1 MRHRV
6 ADVYKAGVLAA
17 GWNGT
22 TAAPGSATCRR
33 TWPPGGPA
41 VASSLPLTA
50 EPVLSAA
57 GAAPPYFTGL
67 LPEGRRLNALRRS
80 IKTSADDD
88 LSLLIAAG
96 ANPVGDVQIVGHGE
110 KLDPDEHAVELD
122 PKTPVDFDALLGDS
136 GLIDPVALAG
146 VQDKLSAG
154 MISMPVASAG
164 RRFILKLNAPEFP
177 HVVENEFV
185 MFRYAAKL
193 RIPLSRVQLIRDV
206 AGRPGLLVERFDRV
220 SAGWSGAG
228 GARTD
233 AVQRLAVEDGA
244 QVLGLYP
251 ADKYNVGYG
260 QVCHALAAYCAA
272 PLPALRNLAIQAA
285 FAWLSGNGDLHAKN
299 VSMVQQPSG
308 EWSIA
313 PVYDIP
319 STVVYGDKTLALT
332 LDGKRTGIS
341 RKHFLGWADGLGLT
355 ERAAGPG
362 GGAGAEGVRAA
373 ARGPGGGH
381 GVSRPSSPRRGRR
394 RRLAVSGHG
403 HQGVGQG
410 AQAPAQAAGRVRHR
424 AGWGR
429 RRASGVRWLRGA
441 GCRPAAWRPC
451 RPRRSWPGVPPA
463 WLRRRQRRGR
473 RGRWPCRS

>member
-17 GWNGT
+17 RLERFGGGT
-22 TAAPGSATCRR
+22 RFSYLPAYLAA
-33 TWPPGGPA
+33 GGAA

-80 IKTSADDD
+80 VKTSVDDE

-110 KLDPDEHAVELD
+110 TLDPDEHAVQLD

-146 VQDKLSAG
+146 VQDKMSAG

-177 HVVENEFV
+177 HVVENEFA
-185 MFRYAAKL
+185 MFRYAARL
-193 RIPLSRVQLIRDV
+193 RIPLSRVRLIRDV
-206 AGRPGLLVERFDRV
+206 AGRPGLLVERFDRIP
-220 SAGWSGAG
+220 AAEYKRG
-228 GARTD
+228 GTPD

-308 EWSIA
+308 EWSVA

-341 RKHFLGWADGLGLT
+341 RKHFLGWAAGLGLT
-355 ERAAGPG
+355 DRAAVQVLELGLKASGPLLADLE
-362 GGAGAEGVRAA
+362 AGTAFSSTNDGSASPF
-373 ARGPGGGH
+373 PGMVTRNWVKELKH
-381 GVSRPSSPRRGRR
+381 R
-394 RRLAVSGHG
+394 RRLLEG
-403 HQGVGQG
+403 
-410 AQAPAQAAGRVRHR
+410 
-424 AGWGR
+424 
-429 RRASGVRWLRGA
+429 
-441 GCRPAAWRPC
+441 
-451 RPRRSWPGVPPA
+451 
-463 WLRRRQRRGR
+463 
-473 RGRWPCRS
+473 

>member
-6 ADVYKAGVLAA
+6 ADIYKQGVLAA
-17 GWNGT
+17 RLERHEGGT
-22 TAAPGSATCRR
+22 RFSYLQAYLQSGR
-33 TWPPGGPA
+33 PA
-41 VASSLPLTA
+41 VASSLPLSP
-50 EPVLSAA
+50 EPVLSGA

-96 ANPVGDVQIVGHGE
+96 GNPVGDVQIVGHGE
-110 KLDPDEHAVELD
+110 LLDPEEHAVEVD
-122 PKTPVDFDALLGDS
+122 PRKPVDFDELLGDS

-177 HVVENEFV
+177 HVVENEFI

-193 RIPLSRVQLIRDV
+193 RIPLSRVQLMRDV

-220 SAGWSGAG
+220 PLGGESGDGDRVA
-228 GARTD
+228 
-233 AVQRLAVEDGA
+233 RLAVEDGA
-244 QVLGLYP
+244 QVLKLYP
-251 ADKYNVGYG
+251 ADKYNVGFG
-260 QVCHALAAYCAA
+260 TVCHALAEFCAA

-299 VSMVQQPSG
+299 VSMVQQPHG

-332 LDGKRTGIS
+332 LGGKRNGIS
-341 RKHFLGWADGLGLT
+341 RKHFVGWATGLGLT
-355 ERAAGPG
+355 ERTAVQAVELALKAAGPLLADLEAGTAFAPTNDDG
-362 GGAGAEGVRAA
+362 GSPFPDMVTRAWVKEL
-373 ARGPGGGH
+373 RH
-381 GVSRPSSPRRGRR
+381 R
-394 RRLAVSGHG
+394 RRLLEG
-403 HQGVGQG
+403 
-410 AQAPAQAAGRVRHR
+410 
-424 AGWGR
+424 
-429 RRASGVRWLRGA
+429 
-441 GCRPAAWRPC
+441 
-451 RPRRSWPGVPPA
+451 
-463 WLRRRQRRGR
+463 
-473 RGRWPCRS
+473 

>member
-1 MRHRV
+1 MAGVSERFVRFVEQGKRTVQLDTLLALLGTLGLELQLTTRTSAAARALDQPRRPAGGRARARRTRADGGPAMRHRI

-17 GWNGT
+17 RLERHDGGT
-22 TAAPGSATCRR
+22 RFSYLPAYLAA
-33 TWPPGGPA
+33 GGPA

-80 IKTSADDD
+80 IKTSVDDD

-96 ANPVGDVQIVGHGE
+96 GNPVGDVQIVGHGE
-110 KLDPDEHAVELD
+110 TLDPEEHAVEVD
-122 PKTPVDFDALLGDS
+122 PEKPVDFDELLGDS

-177 HVVENEFV
+177 HVVENEFM

-193 RIPLSRVQLIRDV
+193 RIPLSRVQLMRDV

-220 SAGWSGAG
+220 PVAG
-228 GARTD
+228 GAPD

-251 ADKYNVGYG
+251 ADKYNVGFG
-260 QVCHALAAYCAA
+260 KVCHALAEYCAA

-299 VSMVQQPSG
+299 VSMVQQPQGSG
-308 EWSIA
+308 PSRRCTTSPPPWSTA
-313 PVYDIP
+313 
-319 STVVYGDKTLALT
+319 T
-332 LDGKRTGIS
+332 R
-341 RKHFLGWADGLGLT
+341 H
-355 ERAAGPG
+355 
-362 GGAGAEGVRAA
+362 
-373 ARGPGGGH
+373 
-381 GVSRPSSPRRGRR
+381 SP
-394 RRLAVSGHG
+394 
-403 HQGVGQG
+403 
-410 AQAPAQAAGRVRHR
+410 
-424 AGWGR
+424 
-429 RRASGVRWLRGA
+429 
-441 GCRPAAWRPC
+441 
-451 RPRRSWPGVPPA
+451 
-463 WLRRRQRRGR
+463 
-473 RGRWPCRS
+473 

>member
-1 MRHRV
+1 MRRRV

-17 GWNGT
+17 RLERHDGGT
-22 TAAPGSATCRR
+22 RFSYLPAYLAA
-33 TWPPGGPA
+33 GGPA
-41 VASSLPLTA
+41 VASSLPLST

-80 IKTSADDD
+80 VKTSVDDE

-110 KLDPDEHAVELD
+110 PLDPDEHAVELN
-122 PKTPVDFDALLGDS
+122 PKAPVDFDALLGDS

-164 RRFILKLNAPEFP
+164 RRYILKLNAPEFP
-177 HVVENEFV
+177 HVVENELV

-193 RIPLSRVQLIRDV
+193 RIPLSKVRLIRDV
-206 AGRPGLLVERFDRV
+206 EGRPGLLVERFDRIPL
-220 SAGWSGAG
+220 AG
-228 GARTD
+228 GAHG

-251 ADKYNVGYG
+251 ADKYNVAYG
-260 QVCHALAAYCAA
+260 QVCRALAEYCAA

-299 VSMVQQPSG
+299 VSMVQEPSG

-341 RKHFLGWADGLGLT
+341 RKHFLGWAGSLGLA
-355 ERAAGPG
+355 ERAAAQVLELGLKASGPLVADLEAG
-362 GGAGAEGVRAA
+362 TAFAGTNDDGASPFSSMVTRAWLKELK
-373 ARGPGGGH
+373 H
-381 GVSRPSSPRRGRR
+381 R
-394 RRLAVSGHG
+394 RRLLEA
-403 HQGVGQG
+403 
-410 AQAPAQAAGRVRHR
+410 
-424 AGWGR
+424 
-429 RRASGVRWLRGA
+429 
-441 GCRPAAWRPC
+441 
-451 RPRRSWPGVPPA
+451 
-463 WLRRRQRRGR
+463 
-473 RGRWPCRS
+473 

>member
-6 ADVYKAGVLAA
+6 ADVYKAGVPAARLERHDGGTRFSYLPGYLAA
-17 GWNGT
+17 
-22 TAAPGSATCRR
+22 
-33 TWPPGGPA
+33 GGPA
-41 VASSLPLTA
+41 VASSLPLST

-80 IKTSADDD
+80 VKTSMDDE

-110 KLDPDEHAVELD
+110 KPDPDEHAVQLD
-122 PKTPVDFDALLGDS
+122 PKTPLDFDALLGDP

-177 HVVENEFV
+177 HVVENEFA
-185 MFRYAAKL
+185 MFRYAARL
-193 RIPLSRVQLIRDV
+193 RIPLSRVQLVRDV
-206 AGRPGLLVERFDRV
+206 ADRPGLLVERFDRV
-220 SAGWSGAG
+220 PLAG
-228 GARTD
+228 GAPD
-233 AVQRLAVEDGA
+233 EVQRLAVEDGA

-260 QVCHALAAYCAA
+260 QVCRALAEYCAA

-319 STVVYGDKTLALT
+319 STVVYGDKTLALP
-332 LDGKRTGIS
+332 LDGKRSGIS
-341 RKHFLGWADGLGLT
+341 RRHFLGWATGLGLP
-355 ERAAGPG
+355 ERAAVQALELGLKAAGPLLADLEAG
-362 GGAGAEGVRAA
+362 TAFASTDDDGA
-373 ARGPGGGH
+373 
-381 GVSRPSSPRRGRR
+381 SPFSPMVTRDWVKELKHR
-394 RRLAVSGHG
+394 RRLLEG
-403 HQGVGQG
+403 
-410 AQAPAQAAGRVRHR
+410 
-424 AGWGR
+424 
-429 RRASGVRWLRGA
+429 
-441 GCRPAAWRPC
+441 
-451 RPRRSWPGVPPA
+451 
-463 WLRRRQRRGR
+463 
-473 RGRWPCRS
+473 

>member
-6 ADVYKAGVLAA
+6 ADVYKAGTLAARLERHGGGTRYNYLPAYLAA
-17 GWNGT
+17 G
-22 TAAPGSATCRR
+22 R
-33 TWPPGGPA
+33 PA
-41 VASSLPLTA
+41 VATSLPLGP
-50 EPVLSAA
+50 EPVFSAA

-80 IKTSADDD
+80 VKTSVDDE

-110 KLDPDEHAVELD
+110 KLDPDEHAVQLD
-122 PKTPVDFDALLGDS
+122 PKTPLDFDALLGDS

-154 MISMPVASAG
+154 MISMPVARAG

-206 AGRPGLLVERFDRV
+206 AARPGLLVERFDRV
-220 SAGWSGAG
+220 PVAG
-228 GARTD
+228 GPPD
-233 AVQRLAVEDGA
+233 AVRRLAVEDGA
-244 QVLGLYP
+244 QVLALYP

-260 QVCHALAAYCAA
+260 QVCRALADYCAA

-299 VSMVQQPSG
+299 VSMVQHPSG

-313 PVYDIP
+313 PVYDVP
-319 STVVYGDKTLALT
+319 STVVYGDRTLALT

-341 RKHFLGWADGLGLT
+341 RRHFLAWAGGLGLT
-355 ERAAGPG
+355 ERAAVQALELGLKASGPLLADLEAGTAFAAVTDDG
-362 GGAGAEGVRAA
+362 GSPFPAMVTRAWVKEL
-373 ARGPGGGH
+373 RH
-381 GVSRPSSPRRGRR
+381 R
-394 RRLAVSGHG
+394 RRLLEG
-403 HQGVGQG
+403 
-410 AQAPAQAAGRVRHR
+410 
-424 AGWGR
+424 
-429 RRASGVRWLRGA
+429 
-441 GCRPAAWRPC
+441 
-451 RPRRSWPGVPPA
+451 
-463 WLRRRQRRGR
+463 
-473 RGRWPCRS
+473 

>member
-6 ADVYKAGVLAA
+6 ADVYKAGILAA
-17 GWNGT
+17 RLERHGGGT
-22 TAAPGSATCRR
+22 RFSYLPAYLAA
-33 TWPPGGPA
+33 GGPA
-41 VASSLPLTA
+41 VATTLPLGR

-80 IKTSADDD
+80 VKTSVDDE

-110 KLDPDEHAVELD
+110 KLDPDEHAVQLD
-122 PKTPVDFDALLGDS
+122 PKMPVDFDALLGDS

-154 MISMPVASAG
+154 MISMPVARAG

-177 HVVENEFV
+177 HVVENEFA

-220 SAGWSGAG
+220 PVLG
-228 GARTD
+228 GPPD
-233 AVQRLAVEDGA
+233 AVLRLAVEDGA

-260 QVCHALAAYCAA
+260 QVCRALAEYCSA

-341 RKHFLGWADGLGLT
+341 RRHYLAWAGGLGLT
-355 ERAAGPG
+355 ERAAAQSLELGLKASGPLLANLEAGTAFASVTDDG
-362 GGAGAEGVRAA
+362 GSPFPSMVTRAWVKEL
-373 ARGPGGGH
+373 RH
-381 GVSRPSSPRRGRR
+381 R
-394 RRLAVSGHG
+394 RRL
-403 HQGVGQG
+403 
-410 AQAPAQAAGRVRHR
+410 
-424 AGWGR
+424 
-429 RRASGVRWLRGA
+429 LED
-441 GCRPAAWRPC
+441 
-451 RPRRSWPGVPPA
+451 
-463 WLRRRQRRGR
+463 
-473 RGRWPCRS
+473 

>member
-1 MRHRV
+1 MRHRI

-17 GWNGT
+17 RLERHDGGT
-22 TAAPGSATCRR
+22 RFSYLPAYLAS
-33 TWPPGGPA
+33 GGPA

-50 EPVLSAA
+50 DPVLSAA

-80 IKTSADDD
+80 VKTSVDDE

-122 PKTPVDFDALLGDS
+122 PATPVDFDALLGDS

-164 RRFILKLNAPEFP
+164 RRYILKLNAPEFP
-177 HVVENEFV
+177 HVVENEYA
-185 MFRYAAKL
+185 MFRYAARL

-206 AGRPGLLVERFDRV
+206 AARPGLLVERFDRV
-220 SAGWSGAG
+220 PAGKAAGHTTSGNMTAG
-228 GARTD
+228 RSPN

-272 PLPALRNLAIQAA
+272 QLPALRNLALQAA
-285 FAWLSGNGDLHAKN
+285 FAWLTGNGDLHAKN
-299 VSMVQQPSG
+299 VSMVQQPTG

-332 LDGKRTGIS
+332 LGGKRTGIS
-341 RKHFLGWADGLGLT
+341 RKHFLGWAAGMGLT
-355 ERAAGPG
+355 ERAAVQILELALKASGPLLADLQAG
-362 GGAGAEGVRAA
+362 TAFSSMTDDGA
-373 ARGPGGGH
+373 
-381 GVSRPSSPRRGRR
+381 SPFSVLVTRDWVKELKHR
-394 RRLAVSGHG
+394 RRLMEG
-403 HQGVGQG
+403 
-410 AQAPAQAAGRVRHR
+410 
-424 AGWGR
+424 
-429 RRASGVRWLRGA
+429 
-441 GCRPAAWRPC
+441 
-451 RPRRSWPGVPPA
+451 
-463 WLRRRQRRGR
+463 
-473 RGRWPCRS
+473 

>member
-1 MRHRV
+1 MKHRV

-17 GWNGT
+17 RLERHGGGT
-22 TAAPGSATCRR
+22 RFSYLPAYLAA
-33 TWPPGGPA
+33 GGPA
-41 VASSLPLTA
+41 VASSLPLTS
-50 EPVLSAA
+50 EPVFSAA
-57 GAAPPYFTGL
+57 GATPPYFTGL

-80 IKTSADDD
+80 VKTSVDDE

-110 KLDPDEHAVELD
+110 KLDPDEHAVQLD

-154 MISMPVASAG
+154 MISMPVARAG

-206 AGRPGLLVERFDRV
+206 ADRPGLLVERFDRIP
-220 SAGWSGAG
+220 AMEYKGG
-228 GARTD
+228 GAPD
-233 AVQRLAVEDGA
+233 AVLRLAVEDGA
-244 QVLGLYP
+244 QVLRLYP

-260 QVCHALAAYCAA
+260 QVCRALAAYCAA

-285 FAWLSGNGDLHAKN
+285 YAWLSGNGDLHAKN

-319 STVVYGDKTLALT
+319 STVVYGDKTLALM

-341 RKHFLGWADGLGLT
+341 RKHFLGWATRLGLT
-355 ERAAGPG
+355 ERAAVQVLELGLKASGPLLADLEAG
-362 GGAGAEGVRAA
+362 TAFASTNDGGA
-373 ARGPGGGH
+373 
-381 GVSRPSSPRRGRR
+381 SPFPAMVTRSWVKELRHR
-394 RRLAVSGHG
+394 RRLLEG
-403 HQGVGQG
+403 
-410 AQAPAQAAGRVRHR
+410 
-424 AGWGR
+424 
-429 RRASGVRWLRGA
+429 
-441 GCRPAAWRPC
+441 
-451 RPRRSWPGVPPA
+451 
-463 WLRRRQRRGR
+463 
-473 RGRWPCRS
+473 

>member
-17 GWNGT
+17 RLERHEGGT
-22 TAAPGSATCRR
+22 KFSYLPAYLAA
-33 TWPPGGPA
+33 GGPA

-50 EPVLSAA
+50 KPVLSAA

-80 IKTSADDD
+80 VKTSVDDE
-88 LSLLIAAG
+88 LSLLIVAG

-110 KLDPDEHAVELD
+110 PLDPDEHAVELN
-122 PKTPVDFDALLGDS
+122 PKVPVDFDALLGDS

-164 RRFILKLNAPEFP
+164 RRYILKLNAPEFP
-177 HVVENEFV
+177 HVVENELV
-185 MFRYAAKL
+185 MFRYAARL
-193 RIPLSRVQLIRDV
+193 RIPLSRVRLIRDV
-206 AGRPGLLVERFDRV
+206 GGRPGLLVERFDRIPLP
-220 SAGWSGAG
+220 G
-228 GARTD
+228 GAHG

-260 QVCHALAAYCAA
+260 QVCRALAEYCAA

-341 RKHFLGWADGLGLT
+341 RKHFLGWATGLGLT
-355 ERAAGPG
+355 ERAAVQVLELGLKASGPLVADLETG
-362 GGAGAEGVRAA
+362 TAFAGADDDGA
-373 ARGPGGGH
+373 
-381 GVSRPSSPRRGRR
+381 SPFSAIVTRSWLKELKHR
-394 RRLAVSGHG
+394 RRLLEA
-403 HQGVGQG
+403 
-410 AQAPAQAAGRVRHR
+410 
-424 AGWGR
+424 
-429 RRASGVRWLRGA
+429 
-441 GCRPAAWRPC
+441 
-451 RPRRSWPGVPPA
+451 
-463 WLRRRQRRGR
+463 
-473 RGRWPCRS
+473 

>member
-17 GWNGT
+17 RLERHGGGT
-22 TAAPGSATCRR
+22 RFSYLPAYLAA
-33 TWPPGGPA
+33 GGPA
-41 VASSLPLTA
+41 VASSLPLST

-80 IKTSADDD
+80 VKTSVDDE

-110 KLDPDEHAVELD
+110 RLDPDEHAVQLD

-154 MISMPVASAG
+154 MISLPVARAG

-185 MFRYAAKL
+185 MFRYAARL

-206 AGRPGLLVERFDRV
+206 AGRPGLLVERFDRIPV
-220 SAGWSGAG
+220 AG
-228 GARTD
+228 GAYD
-233 AVQRLAVEDGA
+233 AVRRLAVEDGA

-260 QVCHALAAYCAA
+260 QVCRALADYCAA

-299 VSMVQQPSG
+299 VSMVQQPAG

-341 RKHFLGWADGLGLT
+341 RRHFLAWGTGLGLT
-355 ERAAGPG
+355 ERAAVQVLELGLKASGPLLAELEAGSAFASTNDDG
-362 GGAGAEGVRAA
+362 GSPFPAMVTRAWVKEL
-373 ARGPGGGH
+373 RH
-381 GVSRPSSPRRGRR
+381 R
-394 RRLAVSGHG
+394 RRLLEG
-403 HQGVGQG
+403 
-410 AQAPAQAAGRVRHR
+410 
-424 AGWGR
+424 
-429 RRASGVRWLRGA
+429 
-441 GCRPAAWRPC
+441 
-451 RPRRSWPGVPPA
+451 
-463 WLRRRQRRGR
+463 
-473 RGRWPCRS
+473 